1 MNRSTAIVRVAAWCE
16 RLSDGVGRLAALL
29 LLLLLVNVFYDVV
42 MRYVFNDVSIGMQ
55 ELEWHLYSAVF
66 LLGIAYALTHD
77 AHVRVDLVY
86 ERLPPRRRALV
97 DLVGT
102 VLLVWPFCAL
112 VAYYGVGFAAEAWE
126 LGERS
131 GDPGG
136 LPYRWVVK
144 SLVPL
149 AFGLV
154 LVASLGFLLRAL
166 AVLRGAPPPERT
178 APPAA

>member
-1 MNRSTAIVRVAAWCE
+1 MAPPIVMPRLTASCE
-16 RLSDGVGRLAALL
+16 RISDLAGRLAAV
-29 LLLLLVNVFYDVV
+29 LLLVLLANVFYDVV

-77 AHVRVDLVY
+77 AHVRVDLFY
-86 ERLPPRRRALV
+86 ERLAPRRRALI

-112 VAYYGVGFAAEAWE
+112 VAYYGVGFAAEAWD
-126 LGERS
+126 LGETS

-136 LPYRWVVK
+136 LRYRWVVK

-149 AFGLV
+149 AFTLV
-154 LVASLGFLLRAL
+154 LVASLGFMLRAL
-166 AVLRGAPPPERT
+166 AVLRGAPPQQRT
-178 APPAA
+178 APPV